1 MLDVFRPIFSWDYTK
16 KYWLAGVILIAML
29 CLSPIFHAYFNGNLI
44 FKSDGGAW
52 AIASN
57 LVGGKGY
64 SGCATD
70 YFPNC
75 ESTSQATAM
84 REPIPVLLI
93 ALARLFHPTKLSALI
108 MQSLYYLG
116 SIPAIYLT
124 LKESSR
130 NVKTALLGTL
140 MWTFSVPVINQ
151 VDNGSGDL
159 AAAFFFSF
167 GMYFFLRGYHASKAK
182 DWVISGLFFGLAALS
197 RTVLLGVGIG
207 LGAVMLAK
215 KWFETRPF
223 SKKQIGGILLFLVSL
238 FLVFSPWVIRNTLV
252 FGQPVIGSSL
262 TGYNIYR
269 MNFIV
274 ANADF
279 QPHYVGAKEGYAAV
293 RDLLSHSTLTGLEN
307 EAQLQSIYMKAGLQ
321 LITQHPIEYLQLA
334 LYRFLP
340 LWFNVSVNE
349 AYGTGYYMADYL
361 SYVQQFLFLLAVL
374 FGISKH
380 WRSMW
385 PFILAL
391 VLGCGAYMAID
402 AQMRYLVDLMPA
414 VVILSAA
421 GLGSLMPQNE
431 MKINRSLDGLA

>member
-223 SKKQIGGILLFLVSL
+223 SKKQIGGILLFLV
-238 FLVFSPWVIRNTLV
+238 
-252 FGQPVIGSSL
+252 
-262 TGYNIYR
+262 
-269 MNFIV
+269 
-274 ANADF
+274 
-279 QPHYVGAKEGYAAV
+279 
-293 RDLLSHSTLTGLEN
+293 
-307 EAQLQSIYMKAGLQ
+307 
-321 LITQHPIEYLQLA
+321 
-334 LYRFLP
+334 
-340 LWFNVSVNE
+340 
-349 AYGTGYYMADYL
+349 
-361 SYVQQFLFLLAVL
+361 
-374 FGISKH
+374 
-380 WRSMW
+380 
-385 PFILAL
+385 
-391 VLGCGAYMAID
+391 
-402 AQMRYLVDLMPA
+402 
-414 VVILSAA
+414 
-421 GLGSLMPQNE
+421 
-431 MKINRSLDGLA
+431 